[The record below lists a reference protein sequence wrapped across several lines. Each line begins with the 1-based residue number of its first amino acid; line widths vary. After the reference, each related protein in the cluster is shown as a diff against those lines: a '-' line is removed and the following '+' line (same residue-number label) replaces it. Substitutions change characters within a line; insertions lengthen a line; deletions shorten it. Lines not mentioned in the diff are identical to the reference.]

1 MYLIG
6 GNDIHRTF
14 DDVWRIALADCV
26 NYARTQLALRYAIKS
41 LSTPISASIPSTPM
55 PTPIPSTINASTCNH
70 QINLKQ
76 VGGEVREV
84 GEIGEEVVSSRV
96 PQWEC
101 VHRHSSLCGG
111 PSPRIGHT
119 VTVIGHHLVVYG
131 GRNIHRVIP
140 LPTLPLSRY
149 PCLSISTHH

>member
-1 MYLIG
+1 MIG

-26 NYARTQLALRYAIKS
+26 NYARTQLALRYATKS
-41 LSTPISASIPSTPM
+41 LSTPIS
-55 PTPIPSTINASTCNH
+55 TPIPSTINASIRNH
-70 QINLKQ
+70 QINQKQ

-84 GEIGEEVVSSRV
+84 GEIGEEVVSSRF

-101 VHRHSSLCGG
+101 IHRHSSLCGG

-119 VTVIGHHLVVYG
+119 VTVIGHHLVIYG

-140 LPTLPLSRY
+140 IHSLL
-149 PCLSISTHH
+149 IN